1 MGKVQS
7 LPTVE
12 SFYVRLEGWQA
23 MLQTAAPVETLEKMI
38 LSQLETPR
46 RLLRWAI
53 VRITENEPGQ
63 PFWCEGAYLKN

>member
-1 MGKVQS
+1 MGAVQA

-12 SFYVRLEGWQA
+12 SFNVRLEGWQA
-23 MLQTAAPVETLEKMI
+23 MLKTEAPVETVERMI
-38 LSQLETPR
+38 LSQLKKPR

-53 VRITENEPGQ
+53 VRIAEDEPGQ

>member
-1 MGKVQS
+1 MGTVQL

-12 SFYVRLEGWQA
+12 SFHVRLEGWQT
-23 MLQTAAPVETLEKMI
+23 MLQTAAPVETVENLI

-53 VRITENEPGQ
+53 VRIAEDEPGQ

>member
-1 MGKVQS
+1 MTPVQA

-12 SFYVRLEGWQA
+12 SFHVRLEGWQA
-23 MLQTAAPVETLEKMI
+23 ILKTEAPVETVEQLILAQLEK
-38 LSQLETPR
+38 PR

-53 VRITENEPGQ
+53 VRIAEQEPDQ

>member
-1 MGKVQS
+1 MGSVQT

-12 SFYVRLEGWQA
+12 SFNVRLEGWQST
-23 MLQTAAPVETLEKMI
+23 LKTKAPVETVERLILE
-38 LSQLETPR
+38 QLENPR

-53 VRITENEPGQ
+53 VRIAEQEPGQ

>member
-1 MGKVQS
+1 MGVVQA

-12 SFYVRLEGWQA
+12 SFHVQLEGWERI
-23 MLQTAAPVETLEKMI
+23 LKTEAPVQTVEQLILEK
-38 LSQLETPR
+38 LENPR

-53 VRITENEPGQ
+53 VRIAEKEPNQ

>member
-1 MGKVQS
+1 MGAVQS

-12 SFYVRLEGWQA
+12 SFQVRLEGWQA
-23 MLQTAAPVETLEKMI
+23 MLQTEAPVETVERLI
-38 LSQLETPR
+38 LSQLEAPR

-53 VRITENEPGQ
+53 VRIAEEEPGQ